1 MADNEAIVY
10 KKSVAAASLVS
21 EGGRVTFSYLPQYLK
36 SDFPSVATSLP
47 KSESPVVLQGGA
59 TPAFFAGLLPEG
71 RRLIAMRERVKT
83 SLSDEL
89 GLLLDIGA
97 DLIGDVQVLVPGVDP
112 NAPREV
118 FQLDA
123 KDKKLSFAQVRD
135 EVFGV
140 RASGLPG
147 VQDKVSSKMLNAP
160 VRYANYDYILKL
172 NPVEVPLA
180 AENEYLFLTLAK
192 RCGIKTAS
200 FELLTDQTGERA
212 LRLRRF
218 DREVLSSAVMRLAQ
232 EDATQLMNV
241 YPSAKYDL
249 EFSQVALA
257 MLEFCSARSV
267 AALELFKLLV
277 FNYLIGNGDAHAK
290 NFSLLEGPKGQWV
303 VSPGYDLLC
312 TRFYDDRTMALP
324 LYGENSGWKR
334 VLLLKLSKEL
344 DLPEPLA
351 SKVLDQQLQALAAL
365 PEEISNGVLGFPQ
378 HLRFDVASFLRKR
391 AKSLSE

>member
-1 MADNEAIVY
+1 
-10 KKSVAAASLVS
+10 
-21 EGGRVTFSYLPQYLK
+21 
-36 SDFPSVATSLP
+36 
-47 KSESPVVLQGGA
+47 
-59 TPAFFAGLLPEG
+59 
-71 RRLIAMRERVKT
+71 
-83 SLSDEL
+83 
-89 GLLLDIGA
+89 
-97 DLIGDVQVLVPGVDP
+97 
-112 NAPREV
+112 
-118 FQLDA
+118 
-123 KDKKLSFAQVRD
+123 
-135 EVFGV
+135 
-140 RASGLPG
+140 
-147 VQDKVSSKMLNAP
+147 
-160 VRYANYDYILKL
+160 
-172 NPVEVPLA
+172 
-180 AENEYLFLTLAK
+180 
-192 RCGIKTAS
+192 
-200 FELLTDQTGERA
+200 
-212 LRLRRF
+212 
-218 DREVLSSAVMRLAQ
+218 MRLAQ